1 LQSSSII
8 RSDKKDQTSLMESKI
23 ATMTNLRKMQCLPC
37 KRKFTS
43 LTNLRRHMAIHIGW
57 HRYRCKLCNFKCFAK
72 CDCITHCNKV
82 HNAQNER
89 EMIAELVI
97 EIPHDKYETDNKNII
112 TEVMNIKE
120 KPNNSNIVLDIVS
133 SKQSKTFLDESNES
147 NNSNAY
153 VTLQKNT
160 IVYETAESH
169 GNIKYEDVDIKNES
183 IKIMM
188 MENSSDCMTNNLEK
202 LNTNPNLEQIVMEV
216 ILGSSDTNNTKQAD
230 SNEAILKTDSNIKD
244 HTKNDENN
252 TAFIVESKE
261 KSYTSVSSSNLK
273 KQRPMRNRMKA
284 LNTDFVYDLKKIGK
298 SMLFREKRALFND
311 CEALDVRKKSKLYK

>member
-1 LQSSSII
+1 
-8 RSDKKDQTSLMESKI
+8 
-23 ATMTNLRKMQCLPC
+23 
-37 KRKFTS
+37 
-43 LTNLRRHMAIHIGW
+43 
-57 HRYRCKLCNFKCFAK
+57 
-72 CDCITHCNKV
+72 V
-82 HNAQNER
+82 HNAQNNR
-89 EMIAELVI
+89 RMIAELVI

-112 TEVMNIKE
+112 TEITNTKEKLNDSNMNIA
-120 KPNNSNIVLDIVS
+120 S
-133 SKQSKTFLDESNES
+133 SKQSKMFLDSNVS

-153 VTLQKNT
+153 ITLQENT
-160 IVYETAESH
+160 IVYEEAAESH
-169 GNIKYEDVDIKNES
+169 GDIKYEDVDIKNES

-230 SNEAILKTDSNIKD
+230 SSEVILKTDNNIKD
-244 HTKNDENN
+244 NNTKNNENN
-252 TAFIVESKE
+252 TACIVESKE
-261 KSYTSVSSSNLK
+261 KSYTSVSPNNLK

-298 SMLFREKRALFND
+298 SMLFREKRTLFND

>member
-1 LQSSSII
+1 
-8 RSDKKDQTSLMESKI
+8 MESKI
-23 ATMTNLRKMQCLPC
+23 ATMTNLRKVQCLPC

-43 LTNLRRHMAIHIGW
+43 LANLRRHMAIHIGW
-57 HRYRCKLCNFKCFAK
+57 HRYRCKLCSFKCFAK

-82 HNAQNER
+82 HNAQNNR
-89 EMIAELVI
+89 RMIAELVI
-97 EIPHDKYETDNKNII
+97 EIPHDKYEMDNKNII
-112 TEVMNIKE
+112 TEITTTKEKLNDSNMNIA
-120 KPNNSNIVLDIVS
+120 S
-133 SKQSKTFLDESNES
+133 SKQSKMFLDSNVS

-153 VTLQKNT
+153 ITLQENT
-160 IVYETAESH
+160 IVYEEAAESH
-169 GNIKYEDVDIKNES
+169 GDIKYEDVDIKNES

-230 SNEAILKTDSNIKD
+230 SSEVILKTDNNIKD
-244 HTKNDENN
+244 NNTKNNENN

-261 KSYTSVSSSNLK
+261 KSYTSVSPNNLK

-298 SMLFREKRALFND
+298 SVLFREKRTLFND
-311 CEALDVRKKSKLYK
+311 CEALDVRKKSRLYK

>member
-1 LQSSSII
+1 
-8 RSDKKDQTSLMESKI
+8 
-23 ATMTNLRKMQCLPC
+23 
-37 KRKFTS
+37 
-43 LTNLRRHMAIHIGW
+43 
-57 HRYRCKLCNFKCFAK
+57 
-72 CDCITHCNKV
+72 V